1 MDRSL
6 QGTEKDRRQKYLSKL
21 KELKLFDDTFFFHC
35 ISTFPETLE
44 PMIRIILGRK
54 DLRIVTVNAQ
64 KEEGQLFARRGRFD
78 VLAADEE
85 GRYYE
90 IEVQNT
96 YSGVLPQRARFYSAL
111 LDYSLLRPS
120 EDYRKLPESFVII
133 IMANNE
139 LKQKRTVA
147 KYTRRNEDDEPL
159 NDGSHIVFVNGESRG
174 RGDEVEKLMHDFR
187 CTEPEDMNY
196 DFLRRPVE
204 YYKRDRKGRNDMCD
218 VIQELVNEERVSA
231 RAEGEAIGIRKEK
244 TAMVKEMLK
253 DGALPVSRIAKI
265 SGLTISEVNTLA
277 KEL

>member
-1 MDRSL
+1 MERSL
-6 QGTEKDRRQKYLSKL
+6 QDTEKDRRQKYLSKL

-54 DLRIVTVNAQ
+54 GLRIVTVNAQ

-139 LKQKRTVA
+139 LKLDQTVA
-147 KYTRRNEDDEPL
+147 EYERRDSNNRL
-159 NDGSHIVFVNGESRG
+159 LGDGSHIVFVNGESRG
-174 RGDEVEKLMHDFR
+174 SGDEVEKLMHDFR

-231 RAEGEAIGIRKEK
+231 KAEDK
-244 TAMVKEMLK
+244 TAIV
-253 DGALPVSRIAKI
+253 
-265 SGLTISEVNTLA
+265 
-277 KEL
+277 

>member
-1 MDRSL
+1 MERSL
-6 QGTEKDRRQKYLSKL
+6 HGTEKDRRQKYLSKL

-44 PMIRIILGRK
+44 PMIRIILGMK

-139 LKQKRTVA
+139 LKLDQTVA
-147 KYTRRNEDDEPL
+147 EYERRDRNNRL
-159 NDGSHIVFVNGESRG
+159 LGDGSHIVFVNGESRG

-231 RAEGEAIGIRKEK
+231 KAEGRAEEK
-244 TAMVKEMLK
+244 TAMVKEMLRKGTIPAK
-253 DGALPVSRIAKI
+253 DIADI
-265 SGLTISEVNTLA
+265 SGLTISEVSALA